1 MKIKKLSGK
10 VTNNGRSVDCKLH
23 GYNITGSVGL
33 DMCMLVGI
41 YVRQDTI

>member
-10 VTNNGRSVDCKLH
+10 VTSNGRSVDYKLN
-23 GYNITGSVGL
+23 GFNITGSVGL

-41 YVRQDTI
+41 Y